1 MVQFKSILVAT
12 ATFVSIVSA
21 VPTLETGNSLNIR
34 QLPHPDV
41 LASFIND
48 VLDGV
53 ERLPEIKAPI
63 KLGGSSCREI
73 IQKCHDRIAKIPGLI
88 S

>member
-41 LASFIND
+41 LASFINA
-48 VLDGV
+48 VLDGA

-63 KLGGSSCREI
+63 KRGGSSCREI
-73 IQKCHDRIAKIPGLI
+73 IQKCHDRIAIIPGLI
-88 S
+88 G

>member
-34 QLPHPDV
+34 QLPRPNV
-41 LASFIND
+41 LSYIINN

-53 ERLPEIKAPI
+53 ERLPEIKAPV